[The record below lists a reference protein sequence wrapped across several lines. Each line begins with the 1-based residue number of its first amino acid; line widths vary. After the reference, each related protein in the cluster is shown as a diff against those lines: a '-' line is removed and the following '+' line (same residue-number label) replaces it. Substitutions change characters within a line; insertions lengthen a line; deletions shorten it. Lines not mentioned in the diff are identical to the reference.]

1 MEIILGKKDKDLS
14 QGWVMAAEDDA
25 AEDVDN
31 VGKPLNKGKEKATED
46 QPNLAEDQPNLAEEE
61 EMASDS
67 DEDLDADIRY
77 ELDELYRRKRTPE
90 INSRIINLRKLL
102 NGEIQKAPPKV
113 PVPDFWGHGWYK
125 TPEEKS
131 KKNKFTPDDSTEN
144 NGESSSSTQSNENPT
159 KKPKL
164 TSETAKE
171 NMSEGSSSN
180 ESSEKTVEKTKQT
193 PTEYVHELE
202 SIEPMSHPWD
212 DGD

>member
-1 MEIILGKKDKDLS
+1 MEVILGKKDKDLS

-25 AEDVDN
+25 AEDGDN

-46 QPNLAEDQPNLAEEE
+46 QHNLAAAEEEE

-67 DEDLDADIRY
+67 DDDLDADIRS
-77 ELDELYRRKRTPE
+77 ELDKLYRERRTPE

-102 NGEIQKAPPKV
+102 NGEIQKSGPKV

-164 TSETAKE
+164 TSETTKE

-180 ESSEKTVEKTKQT
+180 EPSEKTVEKTKQT